1 MKKLSKLIA
10 LVLSLCV
17 ALSLVAGC
25 GGSEGEIKG
34 NYKEVEKVSTKD
46 LAKANTALMAA
57 T

>member
-25 GGSEGEIKG
+25 GGESVGEIKG
-34 NYKEVEKVSTKD
+34 NYQEV
-46 LAKANTALMAA
+46 
-57 T
+57 